1 MNRELTAKFLKDE
14 LSKMIEL
21 FPEEKRAIEYRYEH
35 SLRVASIAL
44 DIAKKEGLDEDRCY
58 IGALLHDLGYSVPY
72 DNPKEYVNHGRIGAK
87 LARPFLESLGYSEE
101 EVNEICYGI
110 AIHADDKADF
120 EGKRTALAVT
130 IGDADNIDRY
140 DAFRI
145 YDRLTWVDYKNLS
158 LEKQREHVDTVLSSL
173 NKYLDYDVALSTTN
187 RTTIKKEFSWI
198 KKAQRK
204 IHKLLIK
211 DICIGIKGYV

>member
-1 MNRELTAKFLKDE
+1 MHRELTAKFLKDQ

-110 AIHADDKADF
+110 AIHVDDKADF

-130 IGDADNIDRY
+130 IGDADNIDRF

-173 NKYLDYDVALSTTN
+173 NKYLDYECATRTATLMWKEKISFQLEFYNRLKKQIENSTVKN
-187 RTTIKKEFSWI
+187 
-198 KKAQRK
+198 
-204 IHKLLIK
+204 
-211 DICIGIKGYV
+211 

>member
-1 MNRELTAKFLKDE
+1 MHRELTAKFLKDE

-44 DIAKKEGLDEDRCY
+44 DIAKKEELDEDRCY

-87 LARPFLESLGYSEE
+87 LARPFLESLCYSEE

-110 AIHADDKADF
+110 AIHVDDKADF

-145 YDRLTWVDYKNLS
+145 YDRLTWIDYKNLS
-158 LEKQREHVDTVLSSL
+158 LEKQKEHVDSVLSSL
-173 NKYLDYDVALSTTN
+173 NKHLDYECATRTATLMWKEKISFQLEFYNRLKKQIENSTVKN
-187 RTTIKKEFSWI
+187 
-198 KKAQRK
+198 
-204 IHKLLIK
+204 
-211 DICIGIKGYV
+211 

>member
-1 MNRELTAKFLKDE
+1 MHRELTAKFLKDE

-87 LARPFLESLGYSEE
+87 LARPFLETLGYSEE

-110 AIHADDKADF
+110 AIHVDDKADF

-158 LEKQREHVDTVLSSL
+158 LEKQKEHVDTVLSSL
-173 NKYLDYDVALSTTN
+173 NKYLDYECATRTATLMWKEKISFQLEFYNRLKKQIESSTVKN
-187 RTTIKKEFSWI
+187 
-198 KKAQRK
+198 
-204 IHKLLIK
+204 
-211 DICIGIKGYV
+211 

>member
-1 MNRELTAKFLKDE
+1 MHRELTAKFLKDE

-110 AIHADDKADF
+110 AIHVDDKADF

-173 NKYLDYDVALSTTN
+173 NKYLDYECATRTATLMWKEKISFQLEFYNRLKKQIENSTVKN
-187 RTTIKKEFSWI
+187 
-198 KKAQRK
+198 
-204 IHKLLIK
+204 
-211 DICIGIKGYV
+211 

>member
-1 MNRELTAKFLKDE
+1 MHRELTAKFLKDE

-110 AIHADDKADF
+110 AIHVDDKADF

-145 YDRLTWVDYKNLS
+145 YDKLTWVDYKNLS

-173 NKYLDYDVALSTTN
+173 NKYLDYECATRTATLMWKEKISFQLEFYNRLKKQIENSTVKN
-187 RTTIKKEFSWI
+187 
-198 KKAQRK
+198 
-204 IHKLLIK
+204 
-211 DICIGIKGYV
+211 

>member
-1 MNRELTAKFLKDE
+1 MHRELTAKFLKDE

-21 FPEEKRAIEYRYEH
+21 FPEEKRAIEHRYEH

-110 AIHADDKADF
+110 AIHVDDKADF

-173 NKYLDYDVALSTTN
+173 NKYLDYECATRTATLMWKEKISFQLEFYNRLKKQIENSTVKN
-187 RTTIKKEFSWI
+187 
-198 KKAQRK
+198 
-204 IHKLLIK
+204 
-211 DICIGIKGYV
+211 

>member
-1 MNRELTAKFLKDE
+1 MHRELTAKFLKDE

-110 AIHADDKADF
+110 AIHVDDKADF

-145 YDRLTWVDYKNLS
+145 YDRLTWVNYKNLS
-158 LEKQREHVDTVLSSL
+158 LEKQKEHVDTVLSSL
-173 NKYLDYDVALSTTN
+173 NKYLDYECATRTATLMWKEKISFQLEFYNRLKKQIESSTVKN
-187 RTTIKKEFSWI
+187 
-198 KKAQRK
+198 
-204 IHKLLIK
+204 
-211 DICIGIKGYV
+211 

>member
-1 MNRELTAKFLKDE
+1 MHRELTAKFLKDE

-21 FPEEKRAIEYRYEH
+21 FPEEKRAVEYRYEH

-110 AIHADDKADF
+110 AIHVDDKADF

-158 LEKQREHVDTVLSSL
+158 LEKQKEHVDTVLSSL
-173 NKYLDYDVALSTTN
+173 NKYLDYECATRTATLMWKEKISFQLEFYKRLNKQIENSTVKN
-187 RTTIKKEFSWI
+187 
-198 KKAQRK
+198 
-204 IHKLLIK
+204 
-211 DICIGIKGYV
+211 

>member
-1 MNRELTAKFLKDE
+1 MHRELTAKFLKDE

-87 LARPFLESLGYSEE
+87 LARPFLETLGYSEE

-110 AIHADDKADF
+110 AIHVDDKADF

-158 LEKQREHVDTVLSSL
+158 LEKQKEHVDSVLSSL
-173 NKYLDYDVALSTTN
+173 NKYLDYECATRTATLMWKERISFQLEFYNRLKKQIENSTVKN
-187 RTTIKKEFSWI
+187 
-198 KKAQRK
+198 
-204 IHKLLIK
+204 
-211 DICIGIKGYV
+211 

>member
-1 MNRELTAKFLKDE
+1 MHRELTAKFLKDQ

-110 AIHADDKADF
+110 AIHVDDKADF
-120 EGKRTALAVT
+120 EGKITALAVT

-158 LEKQREHVDTVLSSL
+158 LEKQKEHVDTVLSSL
-173 NKYLDYDVALSTTN
+173 NKYLDYECATRTATLMWKEKISFQLEFYNRLKKQIENSTVKN
-187 RTTIKKEFSWI
+187 
-198 KKAQRK
+198 
-204 IHKLLIK
+204 
-211 DICIGIKGYV
+211 

>member
-1 MNRELTAKFLKDE
+1 MHRELTAKFLKDE

-110 AIHADDKADF
+110 AIHVDDKADF

-173 NKYLDYDVALSTTN
+173 NKYLDYECATRTATFMWKEKISFQLEFYNRLKKQIENSTVKN
-187 RTTIKKEFSWI
+187 
-198 KKAQRK
+198 
-204 IHKLLIK
+204 
-211 DICIGIKGYV
+211 

>member
-1 MNRELTAKFLKDE
+1 MHRELTAKFLKDE

-21 FPEEKRAIEYRYEH
+21 FPEEKREIEYRYEH

-110 AIHADDKADF
+110 AIHVDDKADF

-130 IGDADNIDRY
+130 IGDADNIDRF

-158 LEKQREHVDTVLSSL
+158 LEKQKEHVDTVLSSL
-173 NKYLDYDVALSTTN
+173 NKYLDYECATRTATLMWKEKISFQLEFYNRLKKQIENSTVKN
-187 RTTIKKEFSWI
+187 
-198 KKAQRK
+198 
-204 IHKLLIK
+204 
-211 DICIGIKGYV
+211 

>member
-1 MNRELTAKFLKDE
+1 MHRELTAKFLKDE

-21 FPEEKRAIEYRYEH
+21 FPEEKREIEYRYEH

-110 AIHADDKADF
+110 AIHVDDKADF

-158 LEKQREHVDTVLSSL
+158 LEKQKEHVDTVLSSL
-173 NKYLDYDVALSTTN
+173 NKYLDYECATRTATLMWKEKISFQLEFYNRLKKQIENSTVKN
-187 RTTIKKEFSWI
+187 
-198 KKAQRK
+198 
-204 IHKLLIK
+204 
-211 DICIGIKGYV
+211 

>member
-1 MNRELTAKFLKDE
+1 MHRELPAKFLKDE
-14 LSKMIEL
+14 HSKMIEL

-110 AIHADDKADF
+110 AIHVDDKADF

-130 IGDADNIDRY
+130 IGDADNIDRF

-145 YDRLTWVDYKNLS
+145 YDKLTWVDYKNLS
-158 LEKQREHVDTVLSSL
+158 LEKQKEHVDTVLSSL
-173 NKYLDYDVALSTTN
+173 NKYLDYECATRTATFMWKEKISFQLEFYNRLKKQIENSTVKN
-187 RTTIKKEFSWI
+187 
-198 KKAQRK
+198 
-204 IHKLLIK
+204 
-211 DICIGIKGYV
+211 

>member
-1 MNRELTAKFLKDE
+1 MHRELTAKFLKDE

-110 AIHADDKADF
+110 AIHVDDKADF

-145 YDRLTWVDYKNLS
+145 YDRLTWIDYKNLS

-173 NKYLDYDVALSTTN
+173 NKYLDYECATRTATLMWKEKISFQLEFYNRLKKQIENSTVKN
-187 RTTIKKEFSWI
+187 
-198 KKAQRK
+198 
-204 IHKLLIK
+204 
-211 DICIGIKGYV
+211 

>member
-1 MNRELTAKFLKDE
+1 MHRELTAKFLKDE

-110 AIHADDKADF
+110 AIHVDDKADF

-173 NKYLDYDVALSTTN
+173 NKYLDYECATRTATLMWKEKISFQLEFYNRQKKQIENSTVKN
-187 RTTIKKEFSWI
+187 
-198 KKAQRK
+198 
-204 IHKLLIK
+204 
-211 DICIGIKGYV
+211 

>member
-1 MNRELTAKFLKDE
+1 MHRELTAKFLKDE

-87 LARPFLESLGYSEE
+87 LARPYLESLGYSEE

-110 AIHADDKADF
+110 AIHVDDKADF

-130 IGDADNIDRY
+130 IGDADNIDRF

-158 LEKQREHVDTVLSSL
+158 LEKQKEHVDTVLSSL
-173 NKYLDYDVALSTTN
+173 NKYLDYECATRTATLMWKEKISFQLEFYNRLKKQIENSTVKN
-187 RTTIKKEFSWI
+187 
-198 KKAQRK
+198 
-204 IHKLLIK
+204 
-211 DICIGIKGYV
+211 

>member
-1 MNRELTAKFLKDE
+1 MHRELTAKFLKDE

-110 AIHADDKADF
+110 AIHVDDKADF

-130 IGDADNIDRY
+130 IGDADNIDRF

-145 YDRLTWVDYKNLS
+145 YDGLTWVDYKNLS

-173 NKYLDYDVALSTTN
+173 NKYLDYECATRTATLMWKEKISFQLEFYNRLKKQIENSTVKN
-187 RTTIKKEFSWI
+187 
-198 KKAQRK
+198 
-204 IHKLLIK
+204 
-211 DICIGIKGYV
+211 

>member
-1 MNRELTAKFLKDE
+1 MHRELTAKFLKDE

-87 LARPFLESLGYSEE
+87 LDRPFLESLGYSEE

-110 AIHADDKADF
+110 AIHVDDKADF

-158 LEKQREHVDTVLSSL
+158 LEKQKEHVDTVLSSL
-173 NKYLDYDVALSTTN
+173 NKYLDYECATRTATLMWKEKISFQLEFYNRLKKQIENSTVKN
-187 RTTIKKEFSWI
+187 
-198 KKAQRK
+198 
-204 IHKLLIK
+204 
-211 DICIGIKGYV
+211 

>member
-1 MNRELTAKFLKDE
+1 MHRELTAKFLKDE

-87 LARPFLESLGYSEE
+87 LARPFLESLGYSNE

-110 AIHADDKADF
+110 AIHVDDKADF

-158 LEKQREHVDTVLSSL
+158 LEKQKEHVDSVLSSL
-173 NKYLDYDVALSTTN
+173 NKYLDYECATRTATLMWKERISFQLEFYNRLKKQIENSTVKN
-187 RTTIKKEFSWI
+187 
-198 KKAQRK
+198 
-204 IHKLLIK
+204 
-211 DICIGIKGYV
+211 

>member
-1 MNRELTAKFLKDE
+1 MHRELTAKFLKDE

-35 SLRVASIAL
+35 LLRVASIAL

-110 AIHADDKADF
+110 AIHVDDKADF

-130 IGDADNIDRY
+130 IGDADNIDRF

-158 LEKQREHVDTVLSSL
+158 LEKQKEHVDTVLSSL
-173 NKYLDYDVALSTTN
+173 NKYLDYECATRTATLMWKEKISFQLEFYNRLKKQIENSTVKN
-187 RTTIKKEFSWI
+187 
-198 KKAQRK
+198 
-204 IHKLLIK
+204 
-211 DICIGIKGYV
+211 

>member
-1 MNRELTAKFLKDE
+1 MHRELTAKFLKDE

-87 LARPFLESLGYSEE
+87 LARPFLESLGYSDE

-110 AIHADDKADF
+110 AIHVDDKADF

-173 NKYLDYDVALSTTN
+173 NKYLDYECATRTATLMWKERISFQLEFYNRLKKQIENSTVKN
-187 RTTIKKEFSWI
+187 
-198 KKAQRK
+198 
-204 IHKLLIK
+204 
-211 DICIGIKGYV
+211 

>member
-1 MNRELTAKFLKDE
+1 MHRELTAKFLKDE

-110 AIHADDKADF
+110 AIHVDDKADF

-130 IGDADNIDRY
+130 IGDADNIDRF

-145 YDRLTWVDYKNLS
+145 YDKLTWVDYKNLS
-158 LEKQREHVDTVLSSL
+158 LEKQKEHVDTVLSSL
-173 NKYLDYDVALSTTN
+173 NKYLDYECATRTATLMWKEKISFQLEFYNRLKKQVENSTVKN
-187 RTTIKKEFSWI
+187 
-198 KKAQRK
+198 
-204 IHKLLIK
+204 
-211 DICIGIKGYV
+211 

>member
-1 MNRELTAKFLKDE
+1 MHRELTAKFLKDE

-87 LARPFLESLGYSEE
+87 LARPFLETLGYSEE

-110 AIHADDKADF
+110 AIHVDDKADF

-158 LEKQREHVDTVLSSL
+158 LEKQKEHVDTVLSSL
-173 NKYLDYDVALSTTN
+173 NKFLDYECATRTATLMWKEKISFQLEFYNRLKKQIENSTVKN
-187 RTTIKKEFSWI
+187 
-198 KKAQRK
+198 
-204 IHKLLIK
+204 
-211 DICIGIKGYV
+211 

>member
-1 MNRELTAKFLKDE
+1 MHRELTAKFLKDE

-110 AIHADDKADF
+110 AIHVDDKADF

-158 LEKQREHVDTVLSSL
+158 LEKQKEHVDTVLSSL
-173 NKYLDYDVALSTTN
+173 NKYLDYECATRTATLMWKEKISFQLEFYNRLKKQIENSTV
-187 RTTIKKEFSWI
+187 
-198 KKAQRK
+198 
-204 IHKLLIK
+204 K
-211 DICIGIKGYV
+211 D

>member
-1 MNRELTAKFLKDE
+1 MHRELTAKFLKDE

-72 DNPKEYVNHGRIGAK
+72 DNPKDYVNHGRIGAK

-110 AIHADDKADF
+110 AIHVDDKADF

-130 IGDADNIDRY
+130 IGDADNIDRF

-158 LEKQREHVDTVLSSL
+158 LEKQKEHVDTVLSSL
-173 NKYLDYDVALSTTN
+173 NKYLDYECATRTATFMWKEKISFQLEFYNRLKKQIENSTVKN
-187 RTTIKKEFSWI
+187 
-198 KKAQRK
+198 
-204 IHKLLIK
+204 
-211 DICIGIKGYV
+211 

>member
-1 MNRELTAKFLKDE
+1 MHRELTAKFLKDE
-14 LSKMIEL
+14 VSKMIEL

-44 DIAKKEGLDEDRCY
+44 DIAKKEGLDEDHCY

-72 DNPKEYVNHGRIGAK
+72 DNPKEYVTHGRIGAK
-87 LARPFLESLGYSEE
+87 LARPFLESLGYSTE
-101 EVNEICYGI
+101 EVNELCYGI
-110 AIHADDKADF
+110 AIHVDDKADF

-158 LEKQREHVDTVLSSL
+158 LEKQKEHVDTVLSSL
-173 NKYLDYDVALSTTN
+173 NKYLDYECATRTATLMWKERISFQLEFYNRLKKQIENSTVKN
-187 RTTIKKEFSWI
+187 
-198 KKAQRK
+198 
-204 IHKLLIK
+204 
-211 DICIGIKGYV
+211 

>member
-1 MNRELTAKFLKDE
+1 MHRESTAKFLKDE

-110 AIHADDKADF
+110 AIHVDDKADF

-158 LEKQREHVDTVLSSL
+158 LEKQKEHVDTVLSSL
-173 NKYLDYDVALSTTN
+173 NKYLDYECATRTATLMWKEKISFQLEFYNRLKKQIENSTVKN
-187 RTTIKKEFSWI
+187 
-198 KKAQRK
+198 
-204 IHKLLIK
+204 
-211 DICIGIKGYV
+211 

>member
-1 MNRELTAKFLKDE
+1 MHRELTAKFLKDE

-110 AIHADDKADF
+110 AIHVDDKADF

-130 IGDADNIDRY
+130 IGDADNIDRF

-158 LEKQREHVDTVLSSL
+158 LEKQKEHVDTVLSSL
-173 NKYLDYDVALSTTN
+173 NKYLDYECATRTATLIWKEKISFQLEFYNRLKKQIENSTVKN
-187 RTTIKKEFSWI
+187 
-198 KKAQRK
+198 
-204 IHKLLIK
+204 
-211 DICIGIKGYV
+211 

>member
-1 MNRELTAKFLKDE
+1 MHRELTAKFLKDQ

-72 DNPKEYVNHGRIGAK
+72 DNPKEYVNHGRIGSK

-110 AIHADDKADF
+110 AIHVDDKADF

-158 LEKQREHVDTVLSSL
+158 LEKQKEHVDTVLSSL
-173 NKYLDYDVALSTTN
+173 NKYLDYECATRTATLMWKEKISFQLEFYNRLKKQIENSTVKN
-187 RTTIKKEFSWI
+187 
-198 KKAQRK
+198 
-204 IHKLLIK
+204 
-211 DICIGIKGYV
+211 

>member
-1 MNRELTAKFLKDE
+1 MHRELTAKFLKDE

-21 FPEEKRAIEYRYEH
+21 FPEEKRAVEYRYEH

-110 AIHADDKADF
+110 AIHVDDKADF

-158 LEKQREHVDTVLSSL
+158 LEKQKEHVDTVLSSL
-173 NKYLDYDVALSTTN
+173 NKYLDYECATRTATLMWKEKISFQLEFYNRLKKQIENSTVKN
-187 RTTIKKEFSWI
+187 
-198 KKAQRK
+198 
-204 IHKLLIK
+204 
-211 DICIGIKGYV
+211 

>member
-1 MNRELTAKFLKDE
+1 MHRELTAKFLKDE

-110 AIHADDKADF
+110 AIHVDDKADF

-158 LEKQREHVDTVLSSL
+158 LEKQKEHVDTVLSSL
-173 NKYLDYDVALSTTN
+173 NKYLDYECATRTATFMWKEKISFQIEFYN
-187 RTTIKKEFSWI
+187 RLRKQIDNSVIKN
-198 KKAQRK
+198 
-204 IHKLLIK
+204 
-211 DICIGIKGYV
+211 

>member
-1 MNRELTAKFLKDE
+1 MHRELTAKFLKDE
-14 LSKMIEL
+14 HSKMIEL

-110 AIHADDKADF
+110 AIHVDDKADF

-130 IGDADNIDRY
+130 IGDADNIDRF

-158 LEKQREHVDTVLSSL
+158 LEKQKEHVDTVLSSL
-173 NKYLDYDVALSTTN
+173 NKYLDYECATRTATFMWKEKISFQLEFYNRLKKQIENSTVKN
-187 RTTIKKEFSWI
+187 
-198 KKAQRK
+198 
-204 IHKLLIK
+204 
-211 DICIGIKGYV
+211 

>member
-1 MNRELTAKFLKDE
+1 MHRELTAKFLKDE

-110 AIHADDKADF
+110 AIHVDDKADF

-130 IGDADNIDRY
+130 IGDADNIDRF

-158 LEKQREHVDTVLSSL
+158 LEKQKEHVDTALKSL
-173 NKYLDYDVALSTTN
+173 NQYLDYECATRTATLMWKEKISFQLEFYNRLKKQIENSTVKN
-187 RTTIKKEFSWI
+187 
-198 KKAQRK
+198 
-204 IHKLLIK
+204 
-211 DICIGIKGYV
+211 

>member
-1 MNRELTAKFLKDE
+1 MHRELTAKFLKDE

-72 DNPKEYVNHGRIGAK
+72 NNPKEYVNHGRIGAK

-110 AIHADDKADF
+110 AIHVDDKADF

-130 IGDADNIDRY
+130 IGDADNIDRF

-145 YDRLTWVDYKNLS
+145 YDKLTWVDYKNLS
-158 LEKQREHVDTVLSSL
+158 LEKQKEHVDTVLSSL
-173 NKYLDYDVALSTTN
+173 NKYLDYECATRIATLMWKEKISFQLEFYNRLKKQIENSTVKN
-187 RTTIKKEFSWI
+187 
-198 KKAQRK
+198 
-204 IHKLLIK
+204 
-211 DICIGIKGYV
+211 

>member
-1 MNRELTAKFLKDE
+1 MHRELTAKFLKDE

-110 AIHADDKADF
+110 AIHVDDKADF

-158 LEKQREHVDTVLSSL
+158 LEKQKEHVDTVLSSL
-173 NKYLDYDVALSTTN
+173 NKYLDYECATRTATLMWKERISFQLEFYNRLKKQIENSTVKN
-187 RTTIKKEFSWI
+187 
-198 KKAQRK
+198 
-204 IHKLLIK
+204 
-211 DICIGIKGYV
+211 

>member
-1 MNRELTAKFLKDE
+1 MHRELTAKFLKDE

-110 AIHADDKADF
+110 AIHVDDKADF

-130 IGDADNIDRY
+130 IGDADNIDRF

-145 YDRLTWVDYKNLS
+145 YDGLTWVDYKNLI

-173 NKYLDYDVALSTTN
+173 NKYLDYECATRTATLMWKEKISFQLEFYNRLKKQIENSTVKN
-187 RTTIKKEFSWI
+187 
-198 KKAQRK
+198 
-204 IHKLLIK
+204 
-211 DICIGIKGYV
+211 

>member
-1 MNRELTAKFLKDE
+1 MHRELTAKFLKDE

-87 LARPFLESLGYSEE
+87 LARPFLETLGYSEE

-110 AIHADDKADF
+110 AIHVDDKADF

-130 IGDADNIDRY
+130 IGDADNIDRF

-173 NKYLDYDVALSTTN
+173 NKYLDYECATRTATLMWKEKISFQLEFYNRLKKQIENSTVKN
-187 RTTIKKEFSWI
+187 
-198 KKAQRK
+198 
-204 IHKLLIK
+204 
-211 DICIGIKGYV
+211 

>member
-1 MNRELTAKFLKDE
+1 MHRELTAKFLKDE

-110 AIHADDKADF
+110 AIHVDDKADF

-158 LEKQREHVDTVLSSL
+158 LEKQREHVDTALKSL
-173 NKYLDYDVALSTTN
+173 NQYLDYECATRTATLMWKGKISFQLEFYNRLKKQIENSTVKN
-187 RTTIKKEFSWI
+187 
-198 KKAQRK
+198 
-204 IHKLLIK
+204 
-211 DICIGIKGYV
+211 